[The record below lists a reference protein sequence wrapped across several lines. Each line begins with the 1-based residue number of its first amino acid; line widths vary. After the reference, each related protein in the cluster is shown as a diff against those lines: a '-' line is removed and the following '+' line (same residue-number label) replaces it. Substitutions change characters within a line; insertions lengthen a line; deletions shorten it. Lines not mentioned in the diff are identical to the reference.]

1 MNTTDYGIATMVLKM
16 AIGLLPFVAGA
27 ESSSADAG
35 RKFLPSGRL
44 VLGANYW
51 ASHAATQMWSKW
63 DEAEV
68 ERDLKVLAESGM
80 TVLRVFANWAEFQP
94 IVEVH
99 RASGH
104 EDEPRETRMFL
115 SEELRPDT
123 PAGFAGVELQDKSVS
138 VAEARAAA
146 EKAQQERIKK
156 LTEAEESSVLADA
169 RRKQEES
176 MAQQADEDVD
186 DSKPIGLVTSYNQEW
201 NSVLFK
207 PVTQSPINIGLVVA
221 LRRDGNILCEAEVD
235 NVDQESGQVSAQL
248 KHSSFNADAQGGAVQ
263 DGILPEDKMPA
274 VGDEVIITPFETTRD
289 LREDNMNFGAPV
301 PTRAAPLP
309 AGNGTETAVPMS
321 NELEPLP
328 MP

>member
-1 MNTTDYGIATMVLKM
+1 MVRMNGFRVTILVLLCL
-16 AIGLLPFVAGA
+16 AVGLMFYVVAYMIPQQQERYDQYKA
-27 ESSSADAG
+27 EQSTEAYNQREAEHQKRMEELDPEHEADA
-35 RKFLPSGRL
+35 
-44 VLGANYW
+44 
-51 ASHAATQMWSKW
+51 
-63 DEAEV
+63 
-68 ERDLKVLAESGM
+68 
-80 TVLRVFANWAEFQP
+80 
-94 IVEVH
+94 
-99 RASGH
+99 
-104 EDEPRETRMFL
+104 
-115 SEELRPDT
+115 
-123 PAGFAGVELQDKSVS
+123 

-207 PVTQSPINIGLVVA
+207 PVTQSPINVGLVVA